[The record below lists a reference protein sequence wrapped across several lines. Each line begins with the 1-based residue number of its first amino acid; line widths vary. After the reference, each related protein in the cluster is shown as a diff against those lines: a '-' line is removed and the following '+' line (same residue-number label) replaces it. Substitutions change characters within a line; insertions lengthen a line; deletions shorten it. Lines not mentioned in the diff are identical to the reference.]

1 MTGTDAAIRL
11 LAITLLIALNA
22 FFVAAEFSIVSV
34 RRSRINQLAAGGDL
48 QAKTVQSLQQSI
60 EQLLSATQL
69 GITLSSLALGWI
81 GETTVAQLLL
91 QGLSK
96 TALPARILQ
105 GISHSVALTLAF
117 VLIAYLQIVL
127 GELCPKTIALRY
139 PERVA
144 RVIGPTSLTIARFF
158 TPLIWILNRST
169 QTLLRGLRI
178 DPLSRETA
186 DQLSPQE
193 LQLIISTSA
202 ETPGLVKAER
212 EILNNV
218 FEFRDVTVEEIM
230 VPRTQINAIDETATF
245 QDLINEMADTGYT
258 RYPVVGESFD
268 DVRGIIRF
276 KELAQPMAQ
285 GQIHPE
291 TPIHSWVR
299 PARFVPAD
307 LPLNELLTR
316 MQQSRQAMMIVVDD
330 YGGTAGLVTL
340 QDLTA
345 EIIGDEEPSV
355 SLDGPIML
363 TDDHSAVVLA
373 QTDIETV
380 NDQLGLS
387 LPVVEDYQTLAGFV
401 IFHLQKIPQAGEQL
415 LYDDRLELIVTAASG
430 PKVEQIKI
438 VSLGQRLQPQQKL
451 PQRPAAKPSA
461 TLDTQT

>member
-1 MTGTDAAIRL
+1 MTGTDVAIRL
-11 LAITLLIALNA
+11 LVIALLIALNA

-60 EQLLSATQL
+60 EQLLSSTQL

-81 GETTVAQLLL
+81 GEATLAQLLTY
-91 QGLSK
+91 GLAQ
-96 TALPARILQ
+96 TALPPNLTRWL
-105 GISHSVALTLAF
+105 SHSVALTLAF
-117 VLIAYLQIVL
+117 LAIAYLQIVL

-144 RVIGPTSLTIARFF
+144 RVIGPTSLTIARLF
-158 TPLIWILNRST
+158 TPFIWVLNRST
-169 QTLLRGLRI
+169 QALLRLLRV
-178 DPLSRETA
+178 DPLNQEESA
-186 DQLSPQE
+186 QLTPQE
-193 LQLIISTSA
+193 LQLIISTSD
-202 ETPGLVKAER
+202 ETPDLVKAER

-230 VPRTQINAIDETATF
+230 VPRTQINAIEETATF
-245 QDLINEMADTGYT
+245 QDLIDEMASTGYT
-258 RYPVVGESFD
+258 RYPVVGESLD

-276 KELAQPMAQ
+276 KELAPPMAQ
-285 GQIHPE
+285 GHIQPD
-291 TPIHSWVR
+291 TQVR
-299 PARFVPAD
+299 PWVQAARFVPAD

-345 EIIGDEEPSV
+345 EIIGGDDDRSV
-355 SLDGPIML
+355 STEGPIML
-363 TDDHSAVVLA
+363 TDDHSAIVLA

-380 NDQLGLS
+380 NEQLGLS

-401 IFHLQKIPQAGEQL
+401 IFHLQKIPEAGERL
-415 LYDDRLELIVTAASG
+415 LYEDALEFLVTAATG
-430 PKVEQIKI
+430 PKIDQIKI
-438 VSLGQRLQPQQKL
+438 VSLTTRLQPPQKL
-451 PQRPAAKPSA
+451 TQIPPSRPSI
-461 TLDTQT
+461 TSDT